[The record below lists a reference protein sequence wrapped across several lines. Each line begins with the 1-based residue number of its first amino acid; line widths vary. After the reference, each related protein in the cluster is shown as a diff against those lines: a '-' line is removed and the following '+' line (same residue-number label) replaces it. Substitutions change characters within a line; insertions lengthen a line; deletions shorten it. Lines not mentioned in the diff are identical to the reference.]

1 MPRIEISDLLRSKL
15 RVDRDSGI
23 PIGTQLAWALERLI
37 GSGALRPGE
46 QLPSVRQLAEAAGVN
61 VNTVRSVYARLEDR
75 GLLDS
80 EHGRGTFVRGAAPEG
95 GTRSDREYRR
105 ELMRQIAE
113 LERQV
118 AYYTRHRPL
127 GSLEPPPR
135 GRPASQLLPAGE
147 LMEIRDELQER
158 VAELRRAEEERLTR
172 VVEGRA
178 AVAAEEAEERA
189 EEIRAPA
196 RTTRG
201 TAAEPPRITFAPGAW
216 VLKWRT

>member
-1 MPRIEISDLLRSKL
+1 MSRSELPDGLRKEL
-15 RVDRDSGI
+15 GVERDSDV
-23 PIGTQLAWALERLI
+23 PIGTQLTWGLERLI
-37 GSGALRPGE
+37 GSGALAPGE
-46 QLPSVRQLAEAAGVN
+46 RLPSVRQLAEAAGVN
-61 VNTVRSVYARLEDR
+61 VNTVRSVYSRLEER
-75 GLLDS
+75 GLLAS
-80 EHGRGTFVRGAAPEG
+80 EHGRGTFVRGTAEDS
-95 GTRSDREYRR
+95 GTGSDRAYRR
-105 ELMRQIAE
+105 ELMRQIGE

-127 GSLEPPPR
+127 GSLEPPAR

-158 VAELRRAEEERLTR
+158 VAQLRRAEEDRLRR

-178 AVAAEEAEERA
+178 AVEAEEAEERA

-196 RTTRG
+196 PRSRG

-216 VLKWRT
+216 MLKWRT

>member
-1 MPRIEISDLLRSKL
+1 MSRTKLPEPLRNEL
-15 RVDRDSGI
+15 RVDRGSEI
-23 PIGTQLAWALERLI
+23 PIGMQLAWALERLV
-37 GSGALRPGE
+37 GAGALSPGE
-46 QLPSVRQLAEAAGVN
+46 RLPSVRQLAEAVGVN
-61 VNTVRSVYARLEDR
+61 VNTVRSVYSRLEDR
-75 GLLDS
+75 GLLAS
-80 EHGRGTFVRGAAPEG
+80 EHGRGTFVRGDADHPG
-95 GTRSDREYRR
+95 RGSDRAYRR

-127 GSLEPPPR
+127 GSLEPPAR

-158 VAELRRAEEERLTR
+158 VAQVRRAEEDRIRR

-178 AVAAEEAEERA
+178 AFEAEEAEERT

-196 RTTRG
+196 PRSRG
-201 TAAEPPRITFAPGAW
+201 TAADPPRITFAPGGW
-216 VLKWRT
+216 MLKWRT

>member
-1 MPRIEISDLLRSKL
+1 MPRTEISDLLRSKL
-15 RVDRDSGI
+15 RVDRASEI
-23 PIGTQLAWALERLI
+23 PIGTQLSWTLERLI
-37 GSGALRPGE
+37 GSGTLRPGE
-46 QLPSVRQLAEAAGVN
+46 QLPSVRQLAVAAGVN
-61 VNTVRSVYARLEDR
+61 VNTIRSVYARLEER

-80 EHGRGTFVRGAAPEG
+80 EHGRGTFVRGAADEPG
-95 GTRSDREYRR
+95 KRSDREYRR

-127 GSLEPPPR
+127 GSLEPPAR

-172 VVEGRA
+172 VVEVRA

-196 RTTRG
+196 RRTRG
-201 TAAEPPRITFAPGAW
+201 TVAEPPRVVFAPGAW
-216 VLKWRT
+216 ALRWRT

>member
-1 MPRIEISDLLRSKL
+1 MVRPELPPTLREELRIERGSD
-15 RVDRDSGI
+15 I

-37 GSGALRPGE
+37 GRGTLGPGDK
-46 QLPSVRQLAEAAGVN
+46 LPSVRQLAEAAGVN
-61 VNTVRSVYARLEDR
+61 VNTVRSVYARLEER

-80 EHGRGTFVRGAAPEG
+80 EHGRGTFVRGGEDAG

-127 GSLEPPPR
+127 GTLDPPPR

-147 LMEIRDELQER
+147 LMQIRDELQER
-158 VAELRRAEEERLTR
+158 VAQLRRAEEERLTR
-172 VVEGRA
+172 VVEDRA
-178 AVAAEEAEERA
+178 AIAAEEAAERA
-189 EEIRAPA
+189 EEVRVPA
-196 RTTRG
+196 RRSRG
-201 TAAEPPRITFAPGAW
+201 TAAEPPRITFAPGSW